1 MVLFSSLAMFPCHDV
16 LTIGSNITVALYDHL
31 LAADFTIRGQYPSF
45 HGQLNKFIMHH
56 RGEMG
61 NNFASFLTRKPKGF
75 MTKLSA

>member
-1 MVLFSSLAMFPCHDV
+1 MFPCHDV

-31 LAADFTIRGQYPSF
+31 FAADFTIRGQYPSF

-61 NNFASFLTRKPKGF
+61 NNFGFIFDKKAKGVHDKAVS
-75 MTKLSA
+75 MRVI